1 MKKNILFALIVI
13 IFLSSCT
20 RYISTGGGV
29 GRCGAWMPKKYS
41 GKAPKQRSN
50 AQMVSF

>member
-20 RYISTGGGV
+20 RYISTGVGGK
-29 GRCGAWMPKKYS
+29 CGAWMPKKYS